1 MSPTLL
7 ATLAALTAII
17 AAFLSLVIGCAI
29 SYYLTRWKEK
39 KEILEECSFYKIS
52 YEEFLKVQIEYR
64 AFERE
69 LYDVI
74 AREARRRRDKR
85 VLDRYLNRKRRKALR
100 KQNKHRYLKGRLKAV
115 QARKTAQRHRMQE
128 KLPKRNKR
136 RKELSN
142 GNAIHCNATDMFS
155 RMSFQEY
162 MLSTSKSPDPEVAQI
177 LNDHWEEL
185 I

>member
-39 KEILEECSFYKIS
+39 KEILEECRFYKIS
-52 YEEFLKVQIEYR
+52 YEEFLKVQMEYR
-64 AFERE
+64 AFDSE
-69 LYDVI
+69 LYDII

-85 VLDRYLNRKRRKALR
+85 ILDRTLNRKSRKALR
-100 KQNKHRYLKGRLKAV
+100 KKNNHRYPKGRRKAI
-115 QARKTAQRHRMQE
+115 QARKTAQKQRMQE

-136 RKELSN
+136 TKELSN
-142 GNAIHCNATDMFS
+142 GNRIHCNATDMFS
-155 RMSFQEY
+155 RV
-162 MLSTSKSPDPEVAQI
+162 LAST
-177 LNDHWEEL
+177 
-185 I
+185 